1 MLNLQRVMKDERLL
15 RALTGLNKKAFE
27 ELQKVFDEAVRE
39 QEVPCRSKQPR
50 QRATGAGRKPRLET
64 VEEKLIYIL
73 FYFKCYPT
81 FDLAGLLFDIDRS
94 QANRW
99 MHRLQQPLEIAL
111 GQKMVLP
118 KRKLTSM
125 EEFIDAFPEVKRV
138 IFDGTERPIQ
148 RAKDEEKQKQNYS
161 GKKKRH
167 TRTHLGAVDPNKR
180 ILVLSGAYNGKDHDK
195 GILNQE
201 KWGEYIPEEVQIDG
215 DSGFQGLQKERA
227 NVRIPHKKPKG
238 GVLTEEQKEENRQ
251 LASERVV
258 CEHAFAGVKRY
269 GIASN
274 VYRNRIK
281 GFDDRSMLTAAGLW
295 NFYLMAA

>member
-1 MLNLQRVMKDERLL
+1 MLI
-15 RALTGLNKKAFE
+15 
-27 ELQKVFDEAVRE
+27 ELGM
-39 QEVPCRSKQPR
+39 S
-50 QRATGAGRKPRLET
+50 GRKPRLET
-64 VEEKLIYIL
+64 VEQKLIYIL

-99 MHRLQQPLEIAL
+99 MHRLQKSLEIAL
-111 GQKMVLP
+111 GRKMALA
-118 KRKLTSM
+118 KRKLTNM

-148 RAKDEEKQKQNYS
+148 RAKDEEKQKQDYS

-167 TRTHLGAVDPNKR
+167 RRSHLGAVAPDKR
-180 ILVLSGAYNGKDHDK
+180 ILLYPQAYNGKDHDK

-201 KWGEYIPEEVQIDG
+201 KWGEYIPEDVQIDG

-227 NVRIPHKKPKG
+227 NVRIPHQKPKG
-238 GVLTEEQKEENRQ
+238 GELTDEHKEENRQ

-258 CEHAFAGVKRY
+258 WEHAFAGVKRY
-269 GIASN
+269 GIARD
-274 VYRNRIK
+274 VYRNRLEE
-281 GFDDRSMLTAAGLW
+281 FDDQSMFTVAGLW